1 MLGDTTISWK
11 KSKQKFV
18 KTSTSTREAEVV
30 ALCDASTDTIF
41 MRTILVFL
49 QSEQIGKT
57 VDIFGDNGHV
67 KTIANN
73 TSSASWS

>member
-11 KSKQKFV
+11 KSTQKIV
-18 KTSTSTREAEVV
+18 KTSTREAEFV

-57 VDIFGDNGHV
+57 VDIVGDNGHV